1 MTAVPSTGPV
11 TTEVTQ
17 EITGIVRGVLERDEI
32 DPAVDLF
39 EQGATSLAFIRI
51 VSQLNER
58 YDITADVASLEEAS
72 IEALAELISAQLQT
86 SRR

>member
-1 MTAVPSTGPV
+1 MTTVPSTGPV
-11 TTEVTQ
+11 TAEVTQ
-17 EITGIVRGVLERDEI
+17 EITQIVRAVLERDEI

-72 IEALAELISAQLQT
+72 IEAVAELISAQIQT
-86 SRR
+86 GRR